1 MLKAQPEVARYLHEA
16 HAITRGQ
23 LEALE
28 AAGALVVAGAYSAAN
43 ALLEQA
49 PGAGLDRT
57 TPLDVVALSRAR
69 KQVIQ
74 ALTGTAHAAAIA
86 HFDAL
91 SLAQRE
97 VSEWAETVF
106 VRRVTRLVRLVELDA
121 PASIMESEIELLRET
136 MLRLDS
142 LMARPDTDE
151 PRFLPDEEIARF
163 SDGRFA
169 LSLGTFTAVLDDV
182 AEFHREERPADGS
195 EVFAL
200 GGPLLE
206 IDFANPPKALL
217 ERAIE
222 QRGVWDEQEERACA
236 PQQPYGP
243 WLEWMVLEDADDIDV
258 VRENCAGC
266 HGTAMWTNSRVFW
279 TPNEANNGAAG
290 ALRTTNYTAMAA
302 FPAALNPPSAGA
314 GRTASL
320 RFPAGAAA
328 GANDQIQCVLRAVGT
343 FPASGTVATLPAGSP
358 VAALEVR
365 ANMTTA
371 AQGLSGFNPPA
382 LLGGVAGAPYF
393 HAGNART
400 MEEVFDPAFNA
411 HAQALSENFL
421 LSGDRATQVRQLV
434 AFLLSIDE
442 STAAPATPTL
452 PYPFLLCPNSL

>member
-16 HAITRGQ
+16 HAITRAQ

-28 AAGALVVAGAYSAAN
+28 AAGALVVAGAHSAAN

-74 ALTGTAHAAAIA
+74 ALTGTPYAAAIA
-86 HFDAL
+86 DFDAL

-121 PASIMESEIELLRET
+121 PTSIMESEIELLRET
-136 MLRLDS
+136 MVRLDS
-142 LMARPDTDE
+142 LEARPNTDE

-163 SDGRFA
+163 SDARFA

-236 PQQPYGP
+236 PQQPYCP

-258 VRENCAGC
+258 VREIIGVMRADLLEVP
-266 HGTAMWTNSRVFW
+266 H
-279 TPNEANNGAAG
+279 E
-290 ALRTTNYTAMAA
+290 
-302 FPAALNPPSAGA
+302 
-314 GRTASL
+314 
-320 RFPAGAAA
+320 
-328 GANDQIQCVLRAVGT
+328 LRAELVSSIACE
-343 FPASGTVATLPAGSP
+343 F
-358 VAALEVR
+358 
-365 ANMTTA
+365 
-371 AQGLSGFNPPA
+371 
-382 LLGGVAGAPYF
+382 APLVTCEDWIPELD
-393 HAGNART
+393 AR
-400 MEEVFDPAFNA
+400 
-411 HAQALSENFL
+411 
-421 LSGDRATQVRQLV
+421 LV
-434 AFLLSIDE
+434 AFEDDLVSALEEGLVILSRVKRNL
-442 STAAPATPTL
+442 A
-452 PYPFLLCPNSL
+452 Y